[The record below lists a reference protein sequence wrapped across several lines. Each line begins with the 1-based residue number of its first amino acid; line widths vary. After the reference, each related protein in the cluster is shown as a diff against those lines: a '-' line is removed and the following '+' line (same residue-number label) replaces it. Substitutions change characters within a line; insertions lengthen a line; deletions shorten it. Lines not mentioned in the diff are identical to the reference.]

1 MRSSLKEK
9 YLIKIKISLLL
20 GLLSLK
26 EAIRNY
32 FLLKL
37 KSYLQL
43 IRLLIN
49 GKFVQSAN
57 DLIVIASESS
67 STTSTF
73 RWPRLEFY
81 AFYDPF
87 SFEVELKDRFANRLN
102 QVEVDKYYK
111 DNKTVQMQISQPKIK
126 PKLTFEKVNNLGVQ
140 LNNVSLSPDDLEDVF
155 TDAEI
160 TLTFLLDSVTIHKML
175 LKILGVG
182 FRKRLDL
189 FTNDIA
195 EFRKDYSKEF

>member
-1 MRSSLKEK
+1 LKEK